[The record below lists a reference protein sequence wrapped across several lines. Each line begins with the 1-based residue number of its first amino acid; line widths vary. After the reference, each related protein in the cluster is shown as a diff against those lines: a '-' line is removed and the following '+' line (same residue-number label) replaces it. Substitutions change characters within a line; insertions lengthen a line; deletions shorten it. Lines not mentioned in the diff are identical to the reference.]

1 MTLETVLTMLLYVA
15 AGWIALLGLTSFK
28 TWRQS
33 RQSMDLI
40 TGLIDVLA
48 STVGIAY
55 LVWWPLLLAVTWMWL
70 MPFAFRQHKQD

>member
-1 MTLETVLTMLLYVA
+1 MTLETALTMLLYVA
-15 AGWIALLGLTSFK
+15 AGWVALLGLTSLK
-28 TWRQS
+28 TWRQG
-33 RQSMDLI
+33 RRHLDLT

-70 MPFAFRQHKQD
+70 MPLALRQQKGD

>member
-1 MTLETVLTMLLYVA
+1 MLLYVA

-33 RQSMDLI
+33 RQSMDLT

>member
-1 MTLETVLTMLLYVA
+1 MTLETVLNMLLYVA
-15 AGWIALLGLTSFK
+15 ARWIALLGLTSFK

-33 RQSMDLI
+33 RQSMDLT

>member
-1 MTLETVLTMLLYVA
+1 MTLEPVLTMLLYVA

-33 RQSMDLI
+33 RQSMDLT